1 MSWTHGPDPSRLR
14 RAPVQQRSA
23 ERLGRIL
30 DACAG
35 LLDEAGYE
43 ALSTRAVAGR
53 ADVPIGSVYRFFGNK
68 RAMADALA
76 QRNLDRYA
84 ERISE
89 RLATVGHDD
98 WRTAV
103 DAALDEYLTMKRT
116 VPGFA
121 LVDFAGPV
129 QAPSEANHL
138 LADRLADLLAGHLER
153 SLDAGLRRCLLV
165 GVEAADAVL
174 RLAFRLRP
182 EGDPELIA
190 ETRELLHAYLARA
203 LD

>member
-1 MSWTHGPDPSRLR
+1 MSWTPEPKANLR
-14 RAPVQQRSA
+14 RTPVQQRSA
-23 ERLGRIL
+23 ERLNRIL

-35 LLDEAGYE
+35 LLDEVGYE
-43 ALSTRAVAGR
+43 ALSTRSVAER

-68 RAMADALA
+68 RAMADALG
-76 QRNLDRYA
+76 QRNLDRYT
-84 ERISE
+84 ERISG

-103 DAALDEYLTMKRT
+103 DAGLEEYLAMKRV
-116 VPGFA
+116 VPGFT

-138 LADRLADLLAGHLER
+138 LADRLADLLAGHLGR
-153 SLDAGLRRCLLV
+153 PLDAGLRRCLLV

-174 RLAFRLRP
+174 RLAFRVSP

-190 ETRELLHAYLARA
+190 ETRELLHAYLARS